1 MPPVIQ
7 LPSQPSK
14 YEALF
19 NGIGQ
24 GVSNA
29 TNIYLQSRVQ
39 DMFDEREAKKD
50 AVTRERSAQGHADLM
65 IHMGAAPKAARD
77 EIVKIFSGVPTTEHG
92 AVTKEW
98 LEFSDFGA
106 QDQGEPQQ
114 RGQAQGQGVNQPQGP
129 MQQLMQQPRYQD
141 RLAIDENE
149 ATAAE
154 PPHSIAPEVDFNAR
168 RAALQSDYE
177 DKKRRFRG
185 TKNQEKIGK
194 DYDRRVKMLE
204 NEEKSYQKRQ
214 DQELKRESLALQ
226 KEKSD
231 KPSVKDENILENY
244 REEIS
249 SNKRLKK
256 SIDGLDQLVQSG
268 SLDYWRLPS
277 QENKKASGLVKQY
290 NAAIYEHFKHKLFQG
305 KITDADLRLIKDNWI
320 IDDRESF
327 WNDPFIRSL
336 NEGKIQGLRE
346 MYLAED
352 GLERAMDA
360 VRRPDGSYPKDAVGK
375 IEAARKE
382 FNNVVHNITKTGPK
396 IRVQAPNNPD
406 GSPGKTGKITADQW
420 KEHEKMGYK
429 LL

>member
-106 QDQGEPQQ
+106 QDQG
-114 RGQAQGQGVNQPQGP
+114 VNQPQGP
-129 MQQLMQQPRYQD
+129 MQKPMQQPRYQD
-141 RLAIDENE
+141 RPTIDENE
-149 ATAAE
+149 VQGQSTSQE
-154 PPHSIAPEVDFNAR
+154 ETDFAGR
-168 RAALQSDYE
+168 RAALEAEFE
-177 DKKRRFRG
+177 DKKQRFRG
-185 TKNQEKIGK
+185 TKNREIIGK
-194 DYDRRVKMLE
+194 DYDRKIRNLE
-204 NEEKSYQKRQ
+204 NEEKSFYKKQ
-214 DQELKRESLALQ
+214 DIALK
-226 KEKSD
+226 KEKAD
-231 KPSVKDENILENY
+231 KPSASDEKILENY

-305 KITDADLRLIKDNWI
+305 KITDADLRLIKDNWT